1 MGSLV
6 FSLLAAG
13 CTSLSSLFFRKNADN
28 STAGCSPSG
37 YLVLFYFFSFILSFL
52 FSSDIWKVDINL
64 IILAIGGC
72 VGLLSSTLML
82 LTSRAL
88 KQGPA
93 GLTFAFQNAS
103 AIFPGLILFLLLGSD
118 FGFSCSYLQLAG
130 MVLVLFGLFLG
141 AKKESASQ
149 PQASSKWLKY
159 ALACFVVQILAL
171 TFIQA
176 RCILFDC
183 GQTGGL
189 FSDFTL
195 TEADDV
201 WFMPGQ
207 FGASFLMQAVIFLR
221 ENKSLQKSEV
231 IYGCLGGIA
240 NFSSTCLLL
249 LATKFALP
257 FEKGILFPCFAV
269 ASMILCNIWANRLYN
284 EKFNLKTNAL
294 CSFGIFMAVSS

>member
-1 MGSLV
+1 MSSLI

-28 STAGCSPSG
+28 STASSSPSG

-52 FSSDIWKVDINL
+52 FYPDIWKVDINL
-64 IILAIGGC
+64 IILAIGAC

-103 AIFPGLILFLLLGSD
+103 AIFPGLILFLFLGSD

-130 MVLVLFGLFLG
+130 MVLVLSGLFLG
-141 AKKESASQ
+141 AKQESASH
-149 PQASSKWLKY
+149 PKASPKWLKY
-159 ALACFVVQILAL
+159 ALACFIVQILAL
-171 TFIQA
+171 TFIQG
-176 RCILFDC
+176 RCILFDV
-183 GQTGGL
+183 GTEGL
-189 FSDFTL
+189 FSDFTP

-207 FGASFLMQAVIFLR
+207 FGASFIMQAVIFLR
-221 ENKSLQKSEV
+221 ENKKFQRSEV
-231 IYGCLGGIA
+231 IFGCLGGIA

-257 FEKGILFPCFAV
+257 YEKGILFPCFAV

-284 EKFNLKTNAL
+284 EKFNLKTNAF

>member
-1 MGSLV
+1 M
-6 FSLLAAG
+6 
-13 CTSLSSLFFRKNADN
+13 
-28 STAGCSPSG
+28 AGCSPSG
-37 YLVLFYFFSFILSFL
+37 YLVLFYLFAFILSIL

-64 IILAIGGC
+64 IILSIGGC

-118 FGFSCSYLQLAG
+118 FSFSCSFFQLSG
-130 MVLVLFGLFLG
+130 MLLVPFGLFLG
-141 AKKESASQ
+141 TKNESANH

-159 ALACFVVQILAL
+159 ALACFIIQIFSL
-171 TFIQA
+171 TLIQA

-183 GQTGGL
+183 GQIGGL
-189 FSDFTL
+189 FSDFTI
-195 TEADDV
+195 TETDDV

-207 FGASFLMQAVIFLR
+207 FGASFMMQAVIFLR
-221 ENKSLQKSEV
+221 ENKSFQKNEI

-249 LATKFALP
+249 LATKFAFFHLKKE
-257 FEKGILFPCFAV
+257 FYFL
-269 ASMILCNIWANRLYN
+269 ASQ
-284 EKFNLKTNAL
+284 
-294 CSFGIFMAVSS
+294 